1 MSNKTIHSTLCVNIM
16 VAYVINVNDLL
27 DLFPLPLPRT
37 ERLDVIDVI
46 KLVPRKQKNS
56 IVTSFVQ
63 LKFARKLWEKT
74 TFGIDLCA
82 AWVGKLKGKV
92 GVLRSSVNSAGIL
105 LSLTY
110 IYCQTS
116 IINQLLLEEKHV
128 LRNCVF

>member
-1 MSNKTIHSTLCVNIM
+1 M

-74 TFGIDLCA
+74 TFCIDLCA
-82 AWVGKLKGKV
+82 A
-92 GVLRSSVNSAGIL
+92 
-105 LSLTY
+105 
-110 IYCQTS
+110 
-116 IINQLLLEEKHV
+116 
-128 LRNCVF
+128 

>member
-37 ERLDVIDVI
+37 ERLDVI

-82 AWVGKLKGKV
+82 AWVVKLKGKV

-105 LSLTY
+105 LSSTY
-110 IYCQTS
+110 INCQTS
-116 IINQLLLEEKHV
+116 IINQLLLEEKQV